1 MKIYLDSAVSS
12 SWRPLPGCP
21 PIQGVTTNPS
31 LIFQAG
37 LAVNLPTYLNLV
49 RSAADYR
56 MPELM
61 LQLPSSD
68 PSQALHWLDA
78 LRLAAERGG
87 VALTIKLPCHSDWL
101 PCIQALK
108 QEGQPILLTALSS
121 PVQLLWAQ
129 SLDADFVAPYVG
141 RLQAQGRD
149 VWALVEACVATQN
162 DLEAPGPLLLAA
174 SVKSADVMAKLMAL
188 GAAAVT
194 LAPAS
199 LAAWSQD
206 AMTQEAMDQFD
217 LDTVSSKRFN

>member
-1 MKIYLDSAVSS
+1 MKIYLDSAVTS
-12 SWRPLPGCP
+12 SWRPMPGCP

-37 LAVNLPTYLNLV
+37 LAVNLPTYLDLV
-49 RSAADYR
+49 RAAGEHG

-78 LRLAAERGG
+78 LRPAADRHG
-87 VALTIKLPCHSDWL
+87 VSLTLKLPCHADWL

-108 QEGQPILLTALSS
+108 NEAQPILLTALSS

-129 SLDADFVAPYVG
+129 SLDVDFVAPYVG

-149 VWALVEACVATQN
+149 VWALLQACVAAQ
-162 DLEAPGPLLLAA
+162 DDVDAPGPLLLAA
-174 SVKSADVMAKLMAL
+174 SIKSPDMMSKLMAL

-194 LAPAS
+194 LPPAS

-206 AMTQEAMDQFD
+206 PMTQDAMDQFD
-217 LDTVSSKRFN
+217 QDTVASKRFN